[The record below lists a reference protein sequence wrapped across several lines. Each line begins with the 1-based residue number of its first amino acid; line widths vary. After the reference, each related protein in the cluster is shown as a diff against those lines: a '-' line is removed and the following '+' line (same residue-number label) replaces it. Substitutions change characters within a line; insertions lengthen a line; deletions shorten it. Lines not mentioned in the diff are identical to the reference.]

1 MPKIIKTLFKS
12 KRKEPT
18 PEEIEALDRATFVLR
33 CRVERM
39 IAKDRQRHLS
49 KAA

>member
-1 MPKIIKTLFKS
+1 MPRLIKNLFD
-12 KRKEPT
+12 RKPNEPT

-39 IAKDRQRHLS
+39 L